1 MLLVKR
7 PCGINA
13 NTMKNLI
20 KRVIRKAFPS
30 ADNPYRVPNGFRP
43 RTTPTQAISLADL
56 EHCHEI
62 IRQKRQRK

>member
-7 PCGINA
+7 PRGINA
-13 NTMKNLI
+13 NIMRNFI
-20 KRVIRKAFPS
+20 KRVILKAFSS
-30 ADNPYRVPNGFRP
+30 ADNAYRVPNGFRP
-43 RTTPTQAISLADL
+43 RTTSVQTLSLVDL